1 MDDTKA
7 ELAKMAPP
15 TSVLGLHFAGIPLND
30 WVSILTIIYL
40 LLAIL
45 DKLFPE
51 VRAGLSQWLKGLM
64 R

>member
-1 MDDTKA
+1 
-7 ELAKMAPP
+7 
-15 TSVLGLHFAGIPLND
+15 
-30 WVSILTIIYL
+30 VSILTIIYL